1 MAKKKKQQVA
11 SRGRQNRV
19 HERQVLEN
27 LRHETTA
34 QQPQQSAADFA
45 RRYRRWMIRR
55 YTGIGLAA
63 VGAVMILV
71 HVLMHLANVTAF
83 PYQDLLV
90 GYPTGGILVLG
101 GIILASQQ

>member
-1 MAKKKKQQVA
+1 MAKKKKPVA

-19 HERQVLEN
+19 HEQQVLAN
-27 LRHETTA
+27 LRQEATA
-34 QQPQQSAADFA
+34 QQAQPSAADFA

-55 YTGIGLAA
+55 YAGFGLAA

-71 HVLMHLANVTAF
+71 HVFMHLANVTVTW
-83 PYQDLLV
+83 QDIAI

-101 GIILASQQ
+101 GLILGSQQ